1 VLDHRP
7 QGLVDPVVGP
17 DGYRLHVSELVSGVD
32 VGPRPSATHRIA
44 MSRSVTTPFS
54 WWSSPQVGNADSR
67 SRLPRR
73 IGQSL
78 IRSSEKA
85 MVSDSVWLDAGDL
98 GQTYPRP
105 NQDGAGALPKV
116 FRSLT

>member
-1 VLDHRP
+1 
-7 QGLVDPVVGP
+7 
-17 DGYRLHVSELVSGVD
+17 
-32 VGPRPSATHRIA
+32 
-44 MSRSVTTPFS
+44 
-54 WWSSPQVGNADSR
+54 
-67 SRLPRR
+67 
-73 IGQSL
+73 
-78 IRSSEKA
+78 